1 MNIHTHILLALT
13 LLVGSFQAQATI
25 AIPGSRVVYEDAH
38 GEERMSLQQAGQT
51 PGVVQIWLDDGN
63 ADALPENE
71 RAPFALTPV
80 VARIDPG
87 RRQLVQIQRIE
98 NLPDDRES
106 LLWLN
111 VLEIPLVSTW
121 QEESAQQAWQP
132 AAEGFRARVKFFY
145 RPKGLVSSPAQ
156 AYQALRFSLG
166 KTLPDG
172 RIEVRVHNPT
182 PYHVTFMDLALRE
195 TQESPALAEFDADRP
210 EERMVVPMG
219 ELVLTLDRTALFA
232 KDTPSLTGAAV
243 TFSIIND
250 NGGKTLG
257 QQALDAGVAMQ

>member
-1 MNIHTHILLALT
+1 MNIHTRIIFALT
-13 LLVGSFQAQATI
+13 LLACSFQSQATI
-25 AIPGSRVVYEDAH
+25 AIPGSRVVYEDAR

-87 RRQLVQIQRIE
+87 RRQLVQIERIE

-121 QEESAQQAWQP
+121 QEESAQQAYQP

-145 RPKGLVSSPAQ
+145 RPKGLSSSPAL
-156 AYQALRFSLG
+156 AHQALRFSLG

-182 PYHVTFMDLALRE
+182 PYHITFMDLTLRE
-195 TQESPALAEFDADRP
+195 TRESPALAEFDADRP
-210 EERMVVPMG
+210 EERMVAPMG
-219 ELVLTLDRTALFA
+219 ELVLALDRTAISA
-232 KDTPSLTGAAV
+232 QDTSSLTGAAV

-250 NGGKTLG
+250 SGGKTLG
-257 QQALDAGVAMQ
+257 QQALDTGVVMQ